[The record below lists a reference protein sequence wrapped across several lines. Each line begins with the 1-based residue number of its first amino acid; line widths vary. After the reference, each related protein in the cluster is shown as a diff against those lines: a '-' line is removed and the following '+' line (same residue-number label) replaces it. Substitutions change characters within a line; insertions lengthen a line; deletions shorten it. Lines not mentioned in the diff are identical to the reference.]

1 MINLYG
7 LLLGK
12 ASMLAQKLGSFLERR
27 RRLFGGNWCG
37 SLLPYPSKLSFYG
50 LLCRIGS
57 LQGVTKVMFKCLFCH
72 NQTESREHLFFE
84 CSFSYRIWKFCMHCC
99 RVDNPP
105 VIWDEI
111 MQ

>member
-57 LQGVTKVMFKCLFCH
+57 LQGVTKVMLSVYSAIIKLKV
-72 NQTESREHLFFE
+72 ESIFSLNAVLVIEFG
-84 CSFSYRIWKFCMHCC
+84 SFVCVVVEWTILL
-99 RVDNPP
+99 
-105 VIWDEI
+105 
-111 MQ
+111 